1 MQLYLIIP
9 LVPHK
14 RKAYASY
21 HLKCYLSFIIPPKDN
36 VTGGYMED
44 KEKMTVD
51 ERYKYLR
58 QMQKR
63 YKKAGRKE
71 RGRLLDEME
80 AVTSLHRK
88 SLIRLMNS
96 NIVRRKRIRQRGV
109 VYGSEVKYVVAHVA
123 RSLNYPGGRAAPT
136 STAVDSQTSGK
147 TWGD

>member
-1 MQLYLIIP
+1 MSSGEP
-9 LVPHK
+9 
-14 RKAYASY
+14 
-21 HLKCYLSFIIPPKDN
+21 
-36 VTGGYMED
+36 G
-44 KEKMTVD
+44 KMTVD

-96 NIVRRKRIRQRGV
+96 EIVRRKRKR
-109 VYGSEVKYVVAHVA
+109 
-123 RSLNYPGGRAAPT
+123 
-136 STAVDSQTSGK
+136 
-147 TWGD
+147 